1 MKYIDVVID
10 NKSQHTDTFYTYGC
24 HQDDIKVGQKV
35 YVPFAR
41 GNRIREAYVFRVS
54 DTPDKAYKNLKYVE
68 KIDEEISLTQE
79 MVETCIWMKHR
90 YLCKHIDAVK
100 CFTPAGSKSKRGNKR
115 NPFKDSEWEKV
126 PEPKLTVQQQT
137 VIKEIDDAIISEKH
151 HRFLLHGVT
160 GSGKTEVYM
169 QAAKKVLEQG
179 RQVIMLVP
187 EISLTTQ
194 IIQRFIGRFG
204 AERIAVLHSKLSLGE
219 RFDEWMRIKNGEVD
233 IVIGARSAVFAPLS
247 DIGLVLLDEEHEA
260 TYKSDMT
267 PKYDTVEIAL
277 KRLQTHKGVL
287 ICGSATPSIST
298 FYRANQGIYKKL
310 ELTERYN
317 QVALPKV
324 NVVDM
329 RQELKNGNRSV
340 ISQALF
346 DEMDNALKQ
355 NQQVILFLNRRG
367 YSTFI
372 SCRECG
378 KVIECPNCGI
388 SLTYHKENDRAVCHY
403 CGYELRPPDRCPDC
417 GSKYIRYFGI
427 GTEKVAET
435 VAELFPQAQVE
446 RLDLD
451 SAKKKGSIDRIL
463 ERFQKRKIDI
473 LIGTQLVAK
482 GLDFRNV
489 SLVGIVSADV
499 TLHIPDFRS
508 PERTFQLV
516 TQAAGRAGRG
526 DSVGRVVIQSYTPD
540 NYAVKMAANQDY
552 QGFYDTEL
560 QLRNFMGYPPFSDL
574 FQILISSKDLK
585 ECKDVAQLW
594 YRQASERLTEIDGM
608 QIFKPQPAP
617 MNKIKETYR
626 FSMLIKCPQGK
637 RKWCAEALEII
648 KEKNKSKKS
657 AYAVTVD
664 VNPYSFV

>member
-24 HQDDIKVGQKV
+24 HQDDIQVGQKV

-54 DTPDKAYKNLKYVE
+54 DAPDKEYKNLKYVE
-68 KIDEEISLTQE
+68 KIDEEISLTPE

-100 CFTPAGSKSKRGNKR
+100 CFTPAGSKSKRGKKR
-115 NPFKDSEWEKV
+115 NPFKDAEWETV
-126 PEPKLTVQQQT
+126 PEPRLTTQQQT
-137 VIKEIDDAIISEKH
+137 VIKAIDDAIISKKH

-204 AERIAVLHSKLSLGE
+204 AECIAVLHSKLSLGE

-233 IVIGARSAVFAPLS
+233 IVIGARSAIFAPLS
-247 DIGLVLLDEEHEA
+247 NIGLVLLDEEHEA

-267 PKYDTVEIAL
+267 PKYDTVEVAL

-298 FYRANQGIYKKL
+298 FYRADQGIYRKL

-317 QVALPKV
+317 QVALPNV

-340 ISQALF
+340 ISQTLF
-346 DEMDNALKQ
+346 DEMENALKQ
-355 NQQVILFLNRRG
+355 KQQVILFLNRRG

-378 KVIECPNCGI
+378 KVIECPNCGV

-403 CGYELRPPDRCPDC
+403 CGHEIRPPDRCPDC

-427 GTEKVAET
+427 GTEKVEEA
-435 VAELFPQAQVE
+435 VSELFPQASVE

-463 ERFQKRKIDI
+463 DRFQKGKIDI

-508 PERTFQLV
+508 PERTFQLI

-526 DSVGRVVIQSYTPD
+526 DTVGRVVIQSYTPD
-540 NYAVKMAANQDY
+540 NYAVEMAAKQDY

-560 QLRNFMGYPPFSDL
+560 QLRNLMGYPPFSDL

-585 ECKDVAQLW
+585 ECKEVAQLW
-594 YRQASERLTEIDGM
+594 YAQASDKLNVIDGM

-637 RKWCAEALEII
+637 RRWCAEALEII

-657 AYAVTVD
+657 TCAVTVD